1 LIVFGI
7 RVGLSRTDLVLVSGM
22 SMAVVAREAGIRGH
36 MLGGNVL
43 YSRGV
48 PMIIKSREFER
59 PTAGV
64 DIVVVSDDEL

>member
-1 LIVFGI
+1 
-7 RVGLSRTDLVLVSGM
+7 M

-43 YSRGV
+43 YSTGVTGEV

-64 DIVVVSDDEL
+64 DIVVVRDDEL